1 VVSRRIMAMVASA
14 VVIMGV
20 WATGSTASAANLCPT
35 GGKAISK
42 IAYHLV
48 GPAGDRSADKLQG
61 ATAFGDQVTVN
72 FKVLDSCP
80 LVTLTLASYRSETAP
95 PFTLEEAQA
104 QTLFDHETNIFT
116 PGSYQLVADIPPA
129 DITSFSPETDPIQGT
144 TIAWDGV
151 HGAPKLPTEVGSHWL
166 LVGTDGATNAVFTIN
181 GTTYQMVKHGSVW
194 SAEVPGPLTGSE
206 SISATFSGGSAD
218 GAFLTLSSSSHYQI
232 DFVAAPLQDP
242 PQYRLLVPRVGIG
255 SDVG

>member
-1 VVSRRIMAMVASA
+1 MSRRTIAMVASA

-20 WATGSTASAANLCPT
+20 WATGSTASAANRCPT
-35 GGKAISK
+35 GGKAIGK

-48 GPAGDRSADKLQG
+48 GPAGDRWADKLHG
-61 ATAFGDQVTVN
+61 ATAFGDQVTVS

-80 LVTLTLASYRSETAP
+80 EVTLTLASYKSETAP

-104 QTLFDHETNIFT
+104 QTLFDYESNSFT

-129 DITSFSPETDPIQGT
+129 DVTTFSPETDPIQGT

-151 HGAPKLPTEVGSHWL
+151 HGAAKLPTEVGSHWL
-166 LVGTDGATNAVFTIN
+166 LIGTEGATNAVFTVN
-181 GTTYQMVKHGSVW
+181 ATSYQMVLHGSNW
-194 SAEVPGPLTGSE
+194 SVEVPGPLTGSE
-206 SISATFSGGSAD
+206 SISATFAGGSAD
-218 GAFLTLSSSSHYQI
+218 EAFLTLSSTSHYQI
-232 DFVAAPLQDP
+232 DFVAAPVQDP